1 MRVPSTASP
10 SSAAWSDLRQR
21 IVVACF
27 REVAAGL
34 AEHLAQPNP
43 SRSELEEDCVVKAV
57 EGLVDSL
64 RAHGRPD
71 LADEMRALYEA
82 ALAAV
87 PPA

>member
-1 MRVPSTASP
+1 MLVPSTASP

-34 AEHLAQPNP
+34 VEHMARPEA
-43 SRSELEEDCVVKAV
+43 SRSELEEACVVKAV

-71 LADEMRALYEA
+71 LAEEMRSLYAA

-87 PPA
+87 PPS